1 MPFIAGSSG
10 AASPSLSDNDITT
23 GTGTTSSLITA
34 AQVKLGIDTF
44 RPRLTIISSDTSVE
58 VTTSSGY
65 SVTRTTN
72 ADATELFVV
81 PANTL
86 NNNGDTVELILAGAV
101 LNNDGA
107 SRSLLINTVTYGG
120 EVVMNGGGVTL
131 SASATGPRGIE
142 IGFAITRISATT
154 GWLRARMSHGAVAAD
169 IPTVAGDNI
178 GIFGGGFFT
187 SAQTKAFPLTPGSN
201 ATLQVTMNWDVASGT
216 FYFRPHFR
224 MMRLQ

>member
-1 MPFIAGSSG
+1 M
-10 AASPSLSDNDITT
+10 LSFVND
-23 GTGTTSSLITA
+23 G
-34 AQVKLGIDTF
+34 TF
-44 RPRLTIISSDTSVE
+44 RPRLSILSSDTTVE
-58 VTTSSGY
+58 VATSSGY

-86 NNNGDTVELILAGAV
+86 AKDGDTIELVLGGAV

-120 EVVMNGGGVTL
+120 QVIMNGGGVTL
-131 SASATGPRGIE
+131 TNSATGPRGIE
-142 IGFAITRISATT
+142 IWFAITRISSTT
-154 GWLRARMSHGAVAAD
+154 GWLRARMSHGAVSADVAA
-169 IPTVAGDNI
+169 VAGDNI

-187 SAQTKAFPLTPGSN
+187 SAQTKGFPITPESS
-201 ATLQVTMNWDVASGT
+201 ATFQVTMNWDTASGT

-224 MMRLQ
+224 MLRLT